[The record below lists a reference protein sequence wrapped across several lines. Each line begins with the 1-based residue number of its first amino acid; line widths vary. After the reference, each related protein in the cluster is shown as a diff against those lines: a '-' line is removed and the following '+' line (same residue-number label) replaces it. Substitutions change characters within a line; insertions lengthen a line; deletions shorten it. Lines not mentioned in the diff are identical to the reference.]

1 MLKVSLTEFSH
12 VIFLSFSIKKRFFD
26 VNTAPFIGAETP
38 PDWAQLDLNR
48 NVSTKFK
55 YELLY
60 RLGTNT
66 Y

>member
-1 MLKVSLTEFSH
+1 MSF
-12 VIFLSFSIKKRFFD
+12 FFSFSIKKRFFD
-26 VNTAPFIGAETP
+26 VNTAPFIRAETP